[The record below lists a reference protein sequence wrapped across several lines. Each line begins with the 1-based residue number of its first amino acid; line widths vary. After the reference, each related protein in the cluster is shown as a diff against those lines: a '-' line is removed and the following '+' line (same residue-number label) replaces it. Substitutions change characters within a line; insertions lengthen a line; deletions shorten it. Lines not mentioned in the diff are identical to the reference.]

1 MALKLKLVCSSG
13 ISNNL
18 HFIKFFDII
27 YIENVKEVLI
37 MTKLVITIYS
47 ELEINRK
54 DYETEEE
61 YIQAVQEGVQSLDL
75 NAEDMAYEYYE
86 EEEQK

>member
-1 MALKLKLVCSSG
+1 LK
-13 ISNNL
+13 I
-18 HFIKFFDII
+18 IKYFAII
-27 YIENVKEVLI
+27 YIENIKEVLI

-75 NAEDMAYEYYE
+75 NAEDMTYEYYE
-86 EEEQK
+86 EED

>member
-1 MALKLKLVCSSG
+1 
-13 ISNNL
+13 
-18 HFIKFFDII
+18 
-27 YIENVKEVLI
+27 
-37 MTKLVITIYS
+37 MTKLVITVYS

-75 NAEDMAYEYYE
+75 NAEDMTYEYYE
-86 EEEQK
+86 EED

>member
-1 MALKLKLVCSSG
+1 
-13 ISNNL
+13 
-18 HFIKFFDII
+18 
-27 YIENVKEVLI
+27 

-86 EEEQK
+86 EED